1 MIDVSRSGASEQAFQ
16 VNAPKPVVLLSL
28 DRGVQRQLPIS
39 WARTDSSAIA
49 REVCLAA
56 LEAGS
61 QRFLQQKIKPGSCK
75 AAGLRL
81 LGPRK
86 HFRAQPVALGSGAA
100 GAPTHGSNCLEP
112 SDGECRSIGGFRKTG
127 RLMPQPCQTNDFRFH
142 VPNEWVDRTM
152 VAWSAPPAP
161 GNQVAPNILVAY
173 DKPRTGETL
182 ASYVDR
188 QLKDLSSK
196 ARRFGLDLKRDV
208 SLAGQPA
215 VELVFHWDNNGTF
228 LKQRQ
233 IYALVPGGRVISIV
247 NTARQQDFDTAEPQ
261 FLQMLNSFSWNAGT
275 AMA

>member
-1 MIDVSRSGASEQAFQ
+1 
-16 VNAPKPVVLLSL
+16 
-28 DRGVQRQLPIS
+28 
-39 WARTDSSAIA
+39 
-49 REVCLAA
+49 
-56 LEAGS
+56 
-61 QRFLQQKIKPGSCK
+61 
-75 AAGLRL
+75 
-81 LGPRK
+81 
-86 HFRAQPVALGSGAA
+86 
-100 GAPTHGSNCLEP
+100 
-112 SDGECRSIGGFRKTG
+112 
-127 RLMPQPCQTNDFRFH
+127 MPQPCQTNDFRFH